1 MVRGSATINFVPF
14 FSACNIL
21 APIKG
26 CCSFVFDPITKI
38 TLASVISSIELV
50 MAPDPKAAPK
60 PTTVDE
66 WHKRAQWSILLVFKT
81 ARANFCIT

>member
-1 MVRGSATINFVPF
+1 MVRGSATISFAPF
-14 FSACNIL
+14 LNASNIL

-26 CCSFVFDPITKI
+26 CCSFVFDPTTK
-38 TLASVISSIELV
+38 TTWASEISSIEFV

-60 PTTVDE
+60 PTTVAE